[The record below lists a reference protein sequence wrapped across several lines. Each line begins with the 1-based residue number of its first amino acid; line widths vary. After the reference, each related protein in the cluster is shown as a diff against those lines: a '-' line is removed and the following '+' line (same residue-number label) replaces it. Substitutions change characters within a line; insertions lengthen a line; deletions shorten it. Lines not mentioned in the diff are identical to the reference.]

1 MCVDTSK
8 QPNNKNKSKTQ
19 TKQNKTKQR
28 VCQSRNNRQAGSRH
42 GERKSRPESKK
53 VVDAILAF
61 GIWHL
66 AFGND
71 SDHINRASDMAH
83 SNSQVNPRC
92 VSRFRTFIPPQHHYW
107 TWPQDLQGR
116 DCFVLLGCRTS
127 VDDLENLACHPHV
140 VAASTSNRGAIF
152 EVEIGFACLRT
163 GIFREHPFHRG
174 ANQGVS
180 NNAHFFFFFGF
191 CHETAMVW

>member
-1 MCVDTSK
+1 
-8 QPNNKNKSKTQ
+8 
-19 TKQNKTKQR
+19 
-28 VCQSRNNRQAGSRH
+28 
-42 GERKSRPESKK
+42 
-53 VVDAILAF
+53 
-61 GIWHL
+61 
-66 AFGND
+66 
-71 SDHINRASDMAH
+71 MAH

-180 NNAHFFFFFGF
+180 NNAHFFFFFVFVTKQQWYGNLVFNTNQPITGKTASTARTELDLFEFSRCQLPLTAHIVGRGF
-191 CHETAMVW
+191 RSASHLR